1 MPLTFTLVLLP
12 ELMTYMDTDTDPLSC
27 DTLGAEVPGLYQ
39 EPLKQALIVR
49 FFGPKIGKP
58 IGRGIHR
65 QV

>member
-1 MPLTFTLVLLP
+1 MSLTFTLVLLP
-12 ELMTYMDTDTDPLSC
+12 ELMRYMDTDTLSC

-39 EPLKQALIVR
+39 EPLKQTLIVR